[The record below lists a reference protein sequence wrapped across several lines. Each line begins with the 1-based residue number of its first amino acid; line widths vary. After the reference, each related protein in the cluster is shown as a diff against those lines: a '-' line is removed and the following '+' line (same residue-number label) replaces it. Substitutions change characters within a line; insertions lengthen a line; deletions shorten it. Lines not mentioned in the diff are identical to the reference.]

1 MPSYRRT
8 ASKGRRGRHNQG
20 DAGGPKLPRLRI
32 IGGLWRSRQLTFPQ
46 IEGLRPTP
54 DRVRETLFNWL
65 AAEIPGSRCLDLFA
79 GSGALGLEALSREAR
94 EVVFVDRSPV
104 AAQTLRDNLR
114 TLGSD
119 RGRVKNVDALQFLAA
134 AEGPFDVIFLDPPFR
149 HDWLATILSRLAKG
163 NWFKDR
169 TWIYVEHEAGLASLT
184 VPHNWTEYRRKEA
197 GQVVYRLFQVVGT
210 QGEA

>member
-1 MPSYRRT
+1 MPSNRRKASQHRRT
-8 ASKGRRGRHNQG
+8 RGHQRDPDG
-20 DAGGPKLPRLRI
+20 AKSARLRI
-32 IGGLWRSRQLTFPQ
+32 IGGLWRSRQLKFPA

-79 GSGALGLEALSREAR
+79 GSGALGLEALSREAG

-119 RGRVKNVDALQFLAA
+119 RGQVIATDALGFLARS
-134 AEGPFDVIFLDPPFR
+134 ENPFDVIFLDPPFR
-149 HDWLATILSRLAKG
+149 HDWLAAVLARLTEG
-163 NWFKDR
+163 NWVKNR
-169 TWIYVEHEAGLASLT
+169 GWVYVEHEAELTSLA

-197 GQVVYRLFQVVGT
+197 GQVVYRLFQVVAIPNGS
-210 QGEA
+210 